1 MLGNLADKATLLF
14 MSTSSCKVK
23 QADAPY
29 TKKVENLGLR
39 PKGYRDERAK
49 INRAFIGHLEL
60 PDWTKGTSQSGS
72 LSRPIGFFLLTDF
85 FVDI

>member
-1 MLGNLADKATLLF
+1 
-14 MSTSSCKVK
+14 MSTLSCKVK
-23 QADAPY
+23 WAGVSY

-60 PDWTKGTSQSGS
+60 PDWAEGTNQSAS
-72 LSRPIGFFLLTDF
+72 FNCPTGFFLLSDF
-85 FVDI
+85 GCCPESNLVAVSI